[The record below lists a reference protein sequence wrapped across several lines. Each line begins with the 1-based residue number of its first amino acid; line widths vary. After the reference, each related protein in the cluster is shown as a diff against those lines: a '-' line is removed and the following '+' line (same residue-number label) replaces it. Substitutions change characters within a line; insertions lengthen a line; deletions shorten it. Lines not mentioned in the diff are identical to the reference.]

1 MSKMT
6 PFPKLDNYYGMM
18 FPWYDLEEN
27 MVADN
32 DKFLKETNFIGESQ
46 TTVRRITISMST
58 FAAFFLI
65 LGIVAFIL
73 YKLRGSDE
81 PDNDYPISQREN
93 MMRNHGEE
101 DTPDQHY

>member
-1 MSKMT
+1 MT
-6 PFPKLDNYYGMM
+6 PFPSLDNYYGMLV
-18 FPWYDLEEN
+18 PWYDLEAN
-27 MVADN
+27 MVASN
-32 DKFLKETNFIGESQ
+32 DKFLAKTNFIGESQ

-81 PDNDYPISQREN
+81 EDSYPSQRQN
-93 MMRNHGEE
+93 LVQNHGEE
-101 DTPDQHY
+101 DTPQYEN